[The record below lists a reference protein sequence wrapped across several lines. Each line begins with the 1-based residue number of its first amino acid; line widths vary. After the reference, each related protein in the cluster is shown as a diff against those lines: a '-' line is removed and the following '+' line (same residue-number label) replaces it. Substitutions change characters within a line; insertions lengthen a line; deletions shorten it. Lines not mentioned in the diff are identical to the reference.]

1 MRLDMDSKAT
11 EKTAVNLKR
20 IRLEKGLSQAELADK
35 AGINSSYYSKI
46 ERSDLKPSID
56 VLEKIA
62 KALEVKSSDIFPFY
76 LMINNL

>member
-1 MRLDMDSKAT
+1 MDSKAT
-11 EKTAVNLKR
+11 EKTAGNLKR

-62 KALEVKSSDIFPFY
+62 KALEVKSSDIFPF
-76 LMINNL
+76 

>member
-11 EKTAVNLKR
+11 EKTAGNLKR
-20 IRLEKGLSQAELADK
+20 IRLEKGLSKADLADK
-35 AGINSSYYSKI
+35 AGINSNYYSKI

-62 KALEVKSSDIFPFY
+62 KALKVKSSDIFPF
-76 LMINNL
+76 